1 MGTGQEFLN
10 RRWRG
15 RQKACA
21 VSRVHQNDT
30 LHVSHVFLDVGKP
43 SESAERTGRGRSI
56 EHYAAYEVLRI
67 DLLLLRETLSRGR
80 RERRCCPH
88 LFERPGPL
96 GGQYLFQFRHYRDLD
111 VFPSYIG
118 FIYTD
123 EHRWLQ
129 PYLGNL

>member
-1 MGTGQEFLN
+1 MCFLI
-10 RRWRG
+10 
-15 RQKACA
+15 KASP
-21 VSRVHQNDT
+21 VN
-30 LHVSHVFLDVGKP
+30 LPEG
-43 SESAERTGRGRSI
+43 TGRGRSI

-67 DLLLLRETLSRGR
+67 DLLVLRETLSRGR

-96 GGQYLFQFRHYRDLD
+96 GGQYLFQFRYYRDLD

-123 EHRWLQ
+123 ERRWLQ